1 MPKSSFAPIENS
13 EISILI
19 LGSIPGDRSIAMQE
33 YYGHPQNR
41 FWKMLAHI
49 TGKPEPASY
58 AEKKALLL
66 QSGIGLWDVARTAD
80 REGSMDSAI
89 RNETPNDI
97 DMFLDCHP
105 HISTIVFNGR
115 KAENMFRKFFSGRPC
130 ITYCIMPSTSPA
142 NAAYS
147 LDELCRIWSGI
158 FPKTETTLHKL
169 PARQGHTKTKCN
181 ELIAKDRQK
190 K

>member
-1 MPKSSFAPIENS
+1 MPKSSFEPIENS

-19 LGSIPGDRSIAMQE
+19 LGSIPGDRSIALQE

-49 TGKPEPASY
+49 TGKPEPADY

-97 DMFLDCHP
+97 DTFLDRHP
-105 HISTIVFNGR
+105 HIKTIAFNGQ
-115 KAENMFRKFFSGRPC
+115 KARHMFDKFFTERSG
-130 ITYCIMPSTSPA
+130 ITYYTMPSTSPA
-142 NAAYS
+142 NASCS
-147 LDELCRIWSGI
+147 LEKLCLSW
-158 FPKTETTLHKL
+158 EKL
-169 PARQGHTKTKCN
+169 LQTR
-181 ELIAKDRQK
+181 L
-190 K
+190 

>member
-1 MPKSSFAPIENS
+1 
-13 EISILI
+13 
-19 LGSIPGDRSIAMQE
+19 
-33 YYGHPQNR
+33 
-41 FWKMLAHI
+41 MLAHI

-105 HISTIVFNGR
+105 HIKTIAFNGQ
-115 KAENMFRKFFSGRPC
+115 KARHMFDKFFAERSG
-130 ITYCIMPSTSPA
+130 IAYCTMPSTSPA
-142 NAAYS
+142 NASYS
-147 LDELCRIWSGI
+147 LEKLCLTW
-158 FPKTETTLHKL
+158 EKL
-169 PARQGHTKTKCN
+169 FQT
-181 ELIAKDRQK
+181 
-190 K
+190 